1 MRHIEL
7 LVNMPIKNVKRLLE
21 LVTKDNEQYRDFI
34 SDADCLN
41 GEFYS
46 FSIYGNSENENSC
59 YVELCANTSS
69 AMVSYNFFY
78 ELFVNCLSA
87 KVNYEYV
94 EDCGQRYYL
103 VSRMDVEV

>member
-7 LVNMPIKNVKRLLE
+7 LVKMPVKKVKHLLE
-21 LVTKDNEQYRDFI
+21 LVTRDNEQYRLFI
-34 SDADCLN
+34 SDFDQMN

-46 FSIYGNSENENSC
+46 FSIYGKSDDEDSC
-59 YVELCANTSS
+59 YVEMGANTSG

-87 KVNYEYV
+87 KVNYEYEEV
-94 EDCGQRYYL
+94 CGEKYYL
-103 VSRMDVEV
+103 VSRKGD

>member
-7 LVNMPIKNVKRLLE
+7 LVNMPVKKVKHLIE
-21 LVTKDNEQYRDFI
+21 LVTRDNEQYRDFI
-34 SDADCLN
+34 SDFDRMN

-46 FSIYGNSENENSC
+46 FSIYGKSDDEDSC
-59 YVELCANTSS
+59 YVEMGANTSS

-87 KVNYEYV
+87 KVNYEY
-94 EDCGQRYYL
+94 EESCGQRYYL
-103 VSRMDVEV
+103 VLRNKD